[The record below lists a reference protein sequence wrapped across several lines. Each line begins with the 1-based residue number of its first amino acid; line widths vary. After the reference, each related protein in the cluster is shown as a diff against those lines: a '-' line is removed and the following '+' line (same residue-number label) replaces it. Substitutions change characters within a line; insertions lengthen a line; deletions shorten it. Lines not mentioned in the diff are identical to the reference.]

1 VTLGIGYFS
10 LYAPP
15 EITNRIDSVTQGEA
29 RQQDGRTT
37 IWMVGWRMV
46 EDNPIRGVGAG
57 NFEDKSV
64 NYVLEPGTTYRTDRV
79 IDRPGVSHNSYLGPL
94 AELGIVGAL
103 LFVSIIGFSVLCAWR
118 AANRFARAEDLP
130 MEALARGVVV
140 ASVGMLAAGFFISA
154 EASKQIWLL
163 LALGPALLTIA
174 ATRDDDQRTS

>member
-1 VTLGIGYFS
+1 
-10 LYAPP
+10 
-15 EITNRIDSVTQGEA
+15 
-29 RQQDGRTT
+29 
-37 IWMVGWRMV
+37 MV

-57 NFEDKSV
+57 NFEDQSV
-64 NYVLEPGTTYRTDRV
+64 NYVLEPGATYRTDRV